1 MSDERVELEKV
12 VAREDVARGRRGYPR
27 GLAYPEALI
36 DEYGYGGDYGYDD
49 ERADGNSS
57 ELLHKLWRS
66 VRRRKWLIIALT
78 LAATGLVTTEI
89 LRIKPSYTAS
99 AIVEIRRDTGLILG
113 TAADADPENAVSINT
128 KMLMFDSRQLLEDV
142 VVALNLDQNE
152 KFRDVSLKRSRW
164 ETLKGLLTDTPSA
177 SPVPA
182 PPVVSDSTGP
192 VPTAKAQSGEGV
204 KAPPTENPRLDRFV
218 SILEA
223 GKRVEPIKDTQA
235 LRISFTHVDPLIS
248 RDVANGLAQSFV
260 QRNFQNKTERFAN
273 KTSWLERSTK
283 DLKLKVAEAEQ
294 KLADYSR
301 DHNIFSTPGPATLNT
316 DRLARLHDQVT
327 RAAMDLVLKQ
337 ALYDEVRQGR
347 GAQLPVVFTDP
358 RIADLQKRFN
368 DLSQTEARL
377 SVNYGPDNPSLREV
391 QQEMAKIQEQI
402 DASIGR
408 LEEKVKSDYAFAY
421 RESQSLQAALELAKS
436 EAVTQDQGGV
446 RYNLL
451 KQDADTARSLYNEFL
466 HKASQANLEVAQQS
480 SNMNIIRP
488 ARVPRSTDGL
498 NKVMSIAVA
507 FLLSLGGSVGLAFG
521 LELLDKSVKNVGDVA
536 RYGQLPTLGVIP
548 SISKKTA
555 TRLLRSGTT
564 SESRLSP
571 AQAKGST
578 SASSP
583 PQQGDSSFRFLRYTA
598 PRKRDSVRETT
609 AGLDQ
614 LILLSERSAIGEAYR
629 VLRTSVLFS
638 TGEKPPK
645 TILITSGNPGEGK
658 TTTVINT
665 ATSLA
670 QLGASVLIIDG
681 DLRKPMTHRGFGL
694 NSDKGLSTYLS
705 SEAEIDDLIQR
716 VRIRN
721 LSVLPCGP
729 IPPNPSEV
737 ISSERMRQ
745 LLQTLSE
752 RYDHILIDS
761 PPLMH
766 VTDPVILST
775 LVDGVILVVHGGKSS
790 RDVVRQ
796 SRQMLSAVGANVFG
810 VVLNNVAASDN
821 VYPDFPYSPYDVDRK
836 RTRDEARISNI
847 L

>member
-1 MSDERVELEKV
+1 MSGTNSGESSMSNERLELVKIQ
-12 VAREDVARGRRGYPR
+12 ARENVASGRRGYPR
-27 GLAYPEALI
+27 GLAYPDAQV
-36 DEYGYGGDYGYDD
+36 DEYGYGADFGYDD
-49 ERADGNSS
+49 DKADANGA
-57 ELLHKLWRS
+57 ELLHKLWRA
-66 VRRRKWLIIALT
+66 VRRRKWLIIVLT
-78 LAATGLVTTEI
+78 IVATSFVTTEL
-89 LRIKPSYTAS
+89 LRVKPSYTAS
-99 AIVEIRRDTGLILG
+99 AIVEIRKDIGLIG
-113 TAADADPENAVSINT
+113 GSAADADPENAVSINT
-128 KMLMFDSRQLLEDV
+128 KIMMLDSRQLLEDV
-142 VVALNLDQNE
+142 VVGLNLDRNE
-152 KFRDVSLKRSRW
+152 RFRDVSLKRSRW
-164 ETLKGLLTDTPSA
+164 ETLKRLLTDTQADTPVSSA
-177 SPVPA
+177 PTVADQVTS
-182 PPVVSDSTGP
+182 
-192 VPTAKAQSGEGV
+192 VPTATPAEDRAKN
-204 KAPPTENPRLDRFV
+204 PPAENPRLDRFV

-223 GKRVEPIKDTQA
+223 GKRAEPIKDTQA
-235 LRISFTHVDPLIS
+235 LRISFTHVDPYVA
-248 RDVANGLAQSFV
+248 RDVANGLAHNFV
-260 QRNFQNKTERFAN
+260 QRNFQNKTARFAN
-273 KTSWLERSTK
+273 KISWLERSTK

-301 DHNIFSTPGPATLNT
+301 EHNIFTTPGPATLNT
-316 DRLARLHDQVT
+316 DRLSRLHDQVT
-327 RAAMDLVLKQ
+327 RARMDLVLKQ
-337 ALYDEVRQGR
+337 AMYDEVRQGR
-347 GAQLPVVFTDP
+347 SAQLPEVFTDT
-358 RIADLQKRFN
+358 RISDLQKRLN

-391 QQEMAKIQEQI
+391 QQEIVKIQEQI
-402 DASIGR
+402 DASIAR

-421 RESQSLQAALELAKS
+421 REIQSLQAALELAKT
-436 EAVTQDQGGV
+436 EAVNQDEGGF

-451 KQDADTARSLYNEFL
+451 KQDTDTARSLYNEFL

-480 SNMNIIRP
+480 SNINIIRS
-488 ARVPRSTDGL
+488 ARLPRSTDGL
-498 NKVMSIAVA
+498 NKVVSISMA
-507 FLLSLGGSVGLAFG
+507 FLLSLGASVGLAFG
-521 LELLDKSVKNVGDVA
+521 LELLDKTVKNVGDVA

-555 TRLLRSGTT
+555 ARLLKGGNRSSST
-564 SESRLSP
+564 LIP
-571 AQAKGST
+571 AQSVD
-578 SASSP
+578 SATDSVE
-583 PQQGDSSFRFLRYTA
+583 QHGESSFRFLCNTA
-598 PRKRDSVRETT
+598 PQRRPGIGETV
-609 AGLDQ
+609 AGVDQ

-645 TILITSGNPGEGK
+645 TILITSGKPGEGK

-694 NSDKGLSTYLS
+694 NSDQGLSTYLS
-705 SEAEIDDLIQR
+705 SEVEIDDLIQR

-745 LLQTLSE
+745 LIQTLSE

-766 VTDPVILST
+766 VTDPVVLST

-796 SRQMLSAVGANVFG
+796 SRQMLAAVGANVFG
-810 VVLNNVAASDN
+810 VVLNNVAASDS
-821 VYPDFPYSPYDVDRK
+821 VYSNFPYLPYDVDRK
-836 RTRDEARISNI
+836 S
-847 L
+847 

>member
-1 MSDERVELEKV
+1 MSNERVELEKV
-12 VAREDVARGRRGYPR
+12 LAREDVARGRRGYPR
-27 GLAYPEALI
+27 GLAYPDAQI
-36 DEYGYGGDYGYDD
+36 DEYGYGGDFGYDD
-49 ERADGNSS
+49 DRPESNGA
-57 ELLHKLWRS
+57 EVLHKLWRA

-78 LAATGLVTTEI
+78 IVATSLVTTEL

-99 AIVEIRRDTGLILG
+99 AIVEIRRDVGLIAG
-113 TAADADPENAVSINT
+113 SGADADPENAVSINT
-128 KMLMFDSRQLLEDV
+128 KILMLDSRQLLEDV
-142 VVALNLDQNE
+142 VVGLNLDHNE
-152 KFRDVSLKRSRW
+152 RFRDVSLKRSRW
-164 ETLKGLLTDTPSA
+164 ETLKRLLTDTPPD
-177 SPVPA
+177 SPVPSPPA
-182 PPVVSDSTGP
+182 VAEQATSATTATTQAEDRAKNPPV
-192 VPTAKAQSGEGV
+192 
-204 KAPPTENPRLDRFV
+204 ENPSLDRFV

-223 GKRVEPIKDTQA
+223 GKRAEPIKDTQA
-235 LRISFTHVDPLIS
+235 LRISFTHVDPYVA

-283 DLKLKVAEAEQ
+283 DLKIKVAEAEQ
-294 KLADYSR
+294 RLADYSR

-327 RAAMDLVLKQ
+327 RAGMDLVLKQ
-337 ALYDEVRQGR
+337 AMYDEVRQGR
-347 GAQLPVVFTDP
+347 GAQLPEVFTDT
-358 RIADLQKRFN
+358 RISDLQKRLN
-368 DLSQTEARL
+368 DLSQQEARL
-377 SVNYGPDNPSLREV
+377 SVNYGPDNPSLREI

-402 DASIGR
+402 DASIAR
-408 LEEKVKSDYAFAY
+408 LEEKVKSDYTYAY
-421 RESQSLQAALELAKS
+421 RENQSLQAALDLAKS
-436 EAVTQDQGGV
+436 DAVNQDHGGV

-488 ARVPRSTDGL
+488 ARLPRSTDGL
-498 NKVMSIAVA
+498 NKVISITMT
-507 FLLSLGGSVGLAFG
+507 FLLSLGASIGIAFC
-521 LELLDKSVKNVGDVA
+521 LELLDRSVKNVGDVA

-548 SISKKTA
+548 SINKKTA
-555 TRLLRSGTT
+555 SRLLKSGKRSA
-564 SESRLSP
+564 SRLIP
-571 AQAKGST
+571 AQSNGST
-578 SASSP
+578 TDSVANGESP
-583 PQQGDSSFRFLRYTA
+583 FRFLRYSAPQRGPAVGETA
-598 PRKRDSVRETT
+598 G
-609 AGLDQ
+609 GLDQ

-705 SEAEIDDLIQR
+705 SEVEIDDLIQR

-729 IPPNPSEV
+729 IPTNPSEV
-737 ISSERMRQ
+737 ISSERMKQ

-775 LVDGVILVVHGGKSS
+775 LVDGVLLVVHGGKSS

-796 SRQMLSAVGANVFG
+796 SRQMLAAVGANVFG

-821 VYPDFPYSPYDVDRK
+821 VYPDYPYSPYDVDRS
-836 RTRDEARISNI
+836 RNRNDGRISNI